1 MEQDWQP
8 SFFNL
13 SVELM
18 LEGLENA
25 PFCDTYRYHAE
36 RGYGT
41 IYQTQVG
48 RCSSR
53 ESLLHSTS
61 LLRYGGWWCC
71 YYCCCYYWYSLLYL
85 HIMHAI
91 LLYATA
97 RVKQC
102 MRRLSS

>member
-1 MEQDWQP
+1 MLFNNPTYYLQFNPGNIDQDWQP

-41 IYQTQVG
+41 AYQTQV
-48 RCSSR
+48 SNSN
-53 ESLLHSTS
+53 
-61 LLRYGGWWCC
+61 RYVE
-71 YYCCCYYWYSLLYL
+71 YQQ
-85 HIMHAI
+85 HP
-91 LLYATA
+91 TP
-97 RVKQC
+97 
-102 MRRLSS
+102 

>member
-1 MEQDWQP
+1 MLFNNPTYYLQFNPGNIDQDWQP

-41 IYQTQVG
+41 TYQTQV
-48 RCSSR
+48 SNSN
-53 ESLLHSTS
+53 
-61 LLRYGGWWCC
+61 
-71 YYCCCYYWYSLLYL
+71 
-85 HIMHAI
+85 M
-91 LLYATA
+91 
-97 RVKQC
+97 
-102 MRRLSS
+102 